1 MIMFENIL
9 TCPVCGEP
17 LKIEEKRAFCGKN
30 HSFDKAKEGYFY
42 LITKQGYSLSGDSAE
57 SVRARREFLNSG
69 YYEVLARA
77 LVETVEKYGKDAK
90 ILTDAC
96 CGEGYYSGYIKKNSA
111 SELSVTGFDLSKSAV
126 KLAAKAYPEN
136 LFYTANISAIP
147 QADSSADIMLHSF
160 APVHNGEF
168 SRVLKNGG
176 YLIDVIPAK
185 RHLWQ
190 LKEVLYERP
199 YENDEKSSVEEPFRL
214 VESIT
219 ASETVTLDKNG
230 VKNVLFM
237 TPYAYKTAESAEKK
251 LLELDSLTTEVG
263 FVINVYKNTKDAF

>member
-1 MIMFENIL
+1 MDKNIL
-9 TCPVCGEP
+9 ICPVCGES
-17 LKIEEKRAFCGKN
+17 LFWEEKRVFCSKG

-69 YYEVLARA
+69 YYSVLARA
-77 LVETVEKYGKDAK
+77 LVEAVEKYGKNNGV
-90 ILTDAC
+90 LTDAC
-96 CGEGYYSGYIKKNSA
+96 CGEGYYSGYIKKNTSLD
-111 SELSVTGFDLSKSAV
+111 LSVSGFDLSKAAV
-126 KLAAKAYPEN
+126 KLAAKAYPEG
-136 LFYTANISAIP
+136 LFYAANISAIP
-147 QADSSADIMLHSF
+147 QKTSSADILLHSF

-168 SRVLKNGG
+168 SRILKKDGV
-176 YLIDVIPAK
+176 LIDVIPSK

-190 LKEVLYERP
+190 LKEVLYEKP
-199 YENDEKSSVEEPFRL
+199 YENDEKSTVGEPFRL

-219 ASETVTLDKNG
+219 VSETVTLDKNG

-237 TPYAYKTAESAEKK
+237 TPYAYKTAETAEKK

-263 FVINVYKNTKDAF
+263 FVINIYKNAKDAF

>member
-1 MIMFENIL
+1 MFENIL
-9 TCPVCGEP
+9 VCPVCGEL
-17 LKIEEKRAFCGKN
+17 LKIEEKRAFCAKN

-77 LVETVEKYGKDAK
+77 LVETVEKYGKNAK
-90 ILTDAC
+90 VLTDAC
-96 CGEGYYSGYIKKNSA
+96 CGEGYYSGYIKKNLSF
-111 SELSVTGFDLSKSAV
+111 ELAVTGFDLSKAAV

-136 LFYTANISAIP
+136 LFYTANISAVP

-168 SRVLKNGG
+168 SRVLKKGG
-176 YLIDVIPAK
+176 FLIDVIPSK

-190 LKEVLYERP
+190 LKEVLYEKP
-199 YENDEKSSVEEPFRL
+199 YENDEKSSVEEPFRP

-251 LLELDSLTTEVG
+251 LLELESLTTEVG
-263 FVINVYKNTKDAF
+263 FVINIYENAKDVF